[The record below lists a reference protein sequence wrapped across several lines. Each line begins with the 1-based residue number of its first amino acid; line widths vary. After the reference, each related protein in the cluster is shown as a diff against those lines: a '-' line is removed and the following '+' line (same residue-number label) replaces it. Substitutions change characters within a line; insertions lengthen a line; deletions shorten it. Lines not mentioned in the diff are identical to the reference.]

1 MTVKVVRSLATN
13 NLLNKVMVPFVKV
26 PWSGN
31 VSSYHWELHQFQ
43 FDSIH
48 STSKTSSREATDGL
62 TQKKAWFK
70 SVNESTLRSK
80 STSSMIKMSRNY
92 HEATGHFVVTAVHVA
107 DSALWLAQEG
117 GVTRVGTRKCKH
129 SGKYPFKIFQAMNA
143 FLLGS
148 TLLDCFSIEWHR
160 QNFALSTS
168 LPLQ

>member
-92 HEATGHFVVTAVHVA
+92 HEATGHFVVTAIFGPRYM
-107 DSALWLAQEG
+107 SQIALFDWLRR
-117 GVTRVGTRKCKH
+117 GVWRGWEPANVNTAEH
-129 SGKYPFKIFQAMNA
+129 
-143 FLLGS
+143 
-148 TLLDCFSIEWHR
+148 TLLKFFKQWTHSC
-160 QNFALSTS
+160 
-168 LPLQ
+168 